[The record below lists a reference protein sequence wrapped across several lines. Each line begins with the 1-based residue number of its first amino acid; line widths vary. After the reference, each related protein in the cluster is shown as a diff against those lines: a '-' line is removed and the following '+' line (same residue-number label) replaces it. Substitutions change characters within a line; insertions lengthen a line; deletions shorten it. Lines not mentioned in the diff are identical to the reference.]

1 MNFLK
6 KNHEHQ
12 KSNIYAVS
20 KKYVMLFLALFFAL
34 NLSAQEKPV
43 KIVFD
48 VTSSN
53 TKVHQAAVRHVKMMA
68 QAYPESE
75 FEVVM
80 YSGSIDMVLKEKSA
94 VASDIAALV
103 KNKNINFIVCEGTMK
118 RHKVDKSQL
127 ISGIGTVPDG
137 ILEIITKQAEGW
149 GYIKESN
156 NN

>member
-1 MNFLK
+1 MF
-6 KNHEHQ
+6 
-12 KSNIYAVS
+12 
-20 KKYVMLFLALFFAL
+20 FFAL

-53 TKVHQAAVRHVKMMA
+53 AKVHQSTVRHVKLMA
-68 QAYPESE
+68 NAYPDSK

-80 YSGSIDMVLKEKSA
+80 YSGSIDMVLKDKSS
-94 VASDIAALV
+94 VAEDIEALT
-103 KNKNINFIVCEGTMK
+103 KNDNITFLVCEGTMK

-127 ISGIGTVPDG
+127 VTGIGTVPDG
-137 ILEIITKQAEGW
+137 ILEIIVKQAEGW